1 MDIAQTWQKLFD
13 NWPADMPRLGILIT
27 TFDESIAFNDFLIQ
41 EGLIVVQRERPDSL
55 GARKAIVSLLAINA
69 VKMTDPSDISV
80 CTKLGFQRGGTQA
93 SAVPT
98 RPSLP
103 QMPRRPLTSPSV

>member
-1 MDIAQTWQKLFD
+1 MDAAASWQKLFD

-27 TFDESIAFNDFLIQ
+27 TFNESIPFIDFLIQ
-41 EGLIVVQRERPDSL
+41 PDLVVVQRDRPDSL
-55 GARKAIVSLLAINA
+55 GARKVIVALGAINA

-80 CTKLGFQRGGTQA
+80 CSKLGFERGGTQA

-103 QMPRRPLTSPSV
+103 QMPRRPLTSPSL